1 MKYPSYKGRQ
11 WVNEEKLKDYT
22 LVVCDMIDGVNGV
35 NTNHGF
41 DAPKDEVSG
50 YTIRQIED
58 VLSYTS
64 SWEDWK
70 NNIKNKYNNATEH
83 NLDKLFKAY
92 E

>member
-1 MKYPSYKGRQ
+1 
-11 WVNEEKLKDYT
+11 
-22 LVVCDMIDGVNGV
+22 MIDGVNGI
-35 NTNHGF
+35 NTNYGF

-70 NNIKNKYNNATEH
+70 NNIKNKYNNATENH
-83 NLDKLFKAY
+83 LDKLFKAY